1 MRAIWCDVSGLCDE
15 RLPDVVASIRN
26 SVVSGLIIDSSQWGA
41 LMNLPERIEVGC
53 LARDGLETSSTG
65 TTSFLVAPHLEG
77 ARRLRAAGNRVALR
91 VSIIDEVTMEAARR
105 AIADVDV
112 LLVAVANETNIPLE
126 LLLADAAFRSVEV
139 VKEVDDLDDALASL
153 GVLERG
159 VHAVL
164 FPPTGLIDIA
174 RLGSR
179 LAAAQHVELSL
190 RELEVR
196 SNEHVGMGHRGCID
210 TVSLMAKNE
219 GMLVGSTSWGG
230 ALVCAEVHPLPYM
243 NVRPFRVNAG
253 GVHSYVWVPDGK
265 TEYVTDIAAG
275 GRVLVVDTS
284 GRARPVV
291 VGRVKVE
298 VRPLRLIRAKAGDVD
313 LNVFLQDD
321 WHVRVFD
328 AVGKPINITS
338 IAPGDRLLGYT
349 CEPGRHVGIKVD
361 ETIAEW

>member
-1 MRAIWCDVSGLCDE
+1 
-15 RLPDVVASIRN
+15 
-26 SVVSGLIIDSSQWGA
+26 
-41 LMNLPERIEVGC
+41 
-53 LARDGLETSSTG
+53 
-65 TTSFLVAPHLEG
+65 
-77 ARRLRAAGNRVALR
+77 
-91 VSIIDEVTMEAARR
+91 MEAARR

-230 ALVCAEVHPLPYM
+230 VLVCAEVHPLPYM